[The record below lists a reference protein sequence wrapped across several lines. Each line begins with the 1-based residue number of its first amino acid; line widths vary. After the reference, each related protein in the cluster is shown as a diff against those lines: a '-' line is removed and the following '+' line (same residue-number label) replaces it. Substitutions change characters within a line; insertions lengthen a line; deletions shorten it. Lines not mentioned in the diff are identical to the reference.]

1 MDRVI
6 MRWNLQKGY
15 SAMDFLFILG
25 NHGVFC
31 PEIRRGAFGIFSGR
45 HSQSQ
50 KLTQYKGFKG
60 F

>member
-6 MRWNLQKGY
+6 MKWNLQRDIQQWSFIHFGE
-15 SAMDFLFILG
+15 SRRFLPRNQAGGI
-25 NHGVFC
+25 
-31 PEIRRGAFGIFSGR
+31 GIFSGR